1 MAEVKPLRLKRE
13 KVAPTRAIT
22 SELPFVRVLI
32 DVPAPHIEPVLD
44 YAVPAEF
51 SDQAMVGTLVEVPF
65 NQNLV
70 LGVIVARESTA
81 SVAGRIKPIHRVFG
95 QAPITDQGHIEEI
108 IDIAARY
115 GAAPWDFFASSI
127 PAYSAV
133 GEKAILKLQPLEPY
147 FEQNYK
153 NTLPA
158 DLEAWL
164 VQAKQIRGVVE
175 LARYASYWK
184 SALELAITRS
194 HVCHVLL
201 IVPDERDLQILQMIS
216 EELRVPV
223 AVISGEMKKSEK
235 FIALSQLRKGDHRI
249 SISTRSSVLY
259 ALPVGATIIVLDDN
273 DPSHYDRRSPGWNTR
288 DIALIRSERFSV
300 IFASCAPSLEL
311 VAMRDQGEISYYTF
325 PRSKPPKTTYADED
339 DQYSY
344 FPVISRGLKNG
355 PVLVRVVNT
364 GYVRTF
370 SCQKCRNV
378 AKCSCGSNL
387 IFERNEPDPQCS
399 TCKRRYINWHCE
411 FCQSN
416 APRVTR
422 AGVERIA
429 DDFGKSFPN
438 MQIIISHAEH
448 PILAIPDAPAIVLST
463 SGVEPV
469 GQYQA
474 IILLDL
480 ERSLLQ
486 LSLRAFE
493 RTRIDTLRVLSM
505 LKPGGEIFL
514 SLPSNH
520 SLSQYLLLG
529 NSASANAREIAERD
543 SAQLPPHFRLIVV
556 EGEDLTSVQSAL
568 QDFLERDE
576 LTLIGPIPNGRR
588 RDEVRLILKTPR
600 LCAPAVILRL
610 TEINRVL
617 SMRRSHLI
625 RSYIDPYDLEI

>member
-13 KVAPTRAIT
+13 KAAPSRAIT
-22 SELPFVRVLI
+22 SDLPFARVLV
-32 DVPAPHIEPVLD
+32 DVPAPHIEPFLD

-51 SDQAMVGTLVEVPF
+51 SDQAVVGTLVEVPF

-70 LGVIVARESTA
+70 LGVIVAREPTTRI
-81 SVAGRIKPIHRVFG
+81 AGRIKPIHRVFG
-95 QAPITDQGHIEEI
+95 QTPITDQGHIDEI
-108 IDIAARY
+108 LDIAARY
-115 GAAPWDFFASSI
+115 GVAPWYFFASSI
-127 PAYSAV
+127 PAFSAV
-133 GEKAILKLQPLEPY
+133 GEKAILKLQPGEPHSD
-147 FEQNYK
+147 QNYG
-153 NTLPA
+153 NQLPA
-158 DLEAWL
+158 DLTAWL

-175 LARYASYWK
+175 LARNVPYWR
-184 SALELAITRS
+184 SALELVIARS
-194 HVCHVLL
+194 EVSHVLL

-216 EELRVPV
+216 EELHLPV
-223 AVISGEMKKSEK
+223 ATISGEMKKSEK
-235 FIALSQLRKGDHRI
+235 FVALSQLRRGDLRI
-249 SISTRSSVLY
+249 SIGTRSSVLY

-311 VAMRDQGEISYYTF
+311 VAMRDRGEISYYTF
-325 PRSKPPKTTYADED
+325 SRSKPPKTTYADED

-344 FPVISRGLKNG
+344 FPVIARGLKNG

-370 SCQKCRNV
+370 SCQKCRNI

-387 IFERNEPDPQCS
+387 IYERNEPDPQCS
-399 TCKRRYINWHCE
+399 TCKRRYIDWRCE
-411 FCQSN
+411 FCQSSV
-416 APRVTR
+416 PRVTR

-438 MQIIISHAEH
+438 IQIIISHAEH
-448 PILAIPDAPAIVLST
+448 PILNLPDAPAIVLST

-493 RTRIDTLRVLSM
+493 RTRIETLRVLSM
-505 LKPGGEIFL
+505 LKPGGELFL

-529 NSASANAREIAERD
+529 NSTSANAREIAERD
-543 SAQLPPHFRLIVV
+543 SAQLPPNFRLIII
-556 EGEDLTSVQSAL
+556 EGEELTPVQSAL
-568 QDFLERDE
+568 QDFVERNE
-576 LTLIGPIPNGRR
+576 LTLIGPIPHGKR

-600 LCAPAVILRL
+600 LCAPAIIIRL

-617 SMRRSHLI
+617 SMRRSPLI